1 MEPNIMSFT
10 FNLGISIEN
19 VVNFW
24 LKFEPH
30 GMKSQLQKSF
40 VSKSI

>member
-1 MEPNIMSFT
+1 MEPNIRSLK

-19 VVNFW
+19 VLNFW

-30 GMKSQLQKSF
+30 GTKRQLQKSF